1 MKIALGQINTTVGA
15 IDQNKQKVLESL
27 ERARR
32 AGAELL
38 VLPELA
44 ITGYPPKDLLDNPW
58 FVDANLKALDDIIAA
73 TAAEGQP
80 GILVGYV
87 ERRSDEGGKG
97 LYNAAALID
106 RGKLLSRHFKTLL
119 PTYDVFDEARHF
131 QPADCV
137 ELGCFRGRRLAI
149 TICEDFWND
158 RLYWRRRSY
167 AIDPVEQL
175 ASQSPD
181 LMITISASPYCL
193 GKPALRAEM
202 YALASKRLKI
212 PLVHV
217 NLVGGNDNLIFDGQS
232 NVWGKDGGLIA
243 QASPF
248 AEDFL
253 VVEVDGGTVA
263 DPSAP
268 GSGNSAGDRSAQECE
283 EIYAALTLGV
293 RDYTSKCGFERVLVG
308 LSGGVDS
315 AVTATIAADAL
326 GPEAVT
332 GVAMPSQFSS
342 GHSVE
347 DAERLAASLGI
358 ELHVLGISPLYEAYL
373 KTLEPLF
380 EGTDFGVAEENL
392 QARIRGNLLMG
403 LSNKFGWLVL
413 ATGNKSEFATG
424 YCTLYG
430 DMSGGLAV
438 LSDVSKTLVYRLARW
453 VNRESERIP
462 VRVIEKPPSA
472 ELRPDQLDSDSLPPY
487 DELDPIIEAYVEE
500 HLGSEEIVARGG
512 DEQTVRRVVR
522 MIDRN
527 EYKRNQAPLGLKITG
542 KAFGSGRRM
551 PIARGGGW

>member
-1 MKIALGQINTTVGA
+1 M
-15 IDQNKQKVLESL
+15 
-27 ERARR
+27 
-32 AGAELL
+32 
-38 VLPELA
+38 
-44 ITGYPPKDLLDNPW
+44 
-58 FVDANLKALDDIIAA
+58 
-73 TAAEGQP
+73 
-80 GILVGYV
+80 
-87 ERRSDEGGKG
+87 
-97 LYNAAALID
+97 
-106 RGKLLSRHFKTLL
+106 
-119 PTYDVFDEARHF
+119 
-131 QPADCV
+131 
-137 ELGCFRGRRLAI
+137 
-149 TICEDFWND
+149 
-158 RLYWRRRSY
+158 
-167 AIDPVEQL
+167 
-175 ASQSPD
+175 
-181 LMITISASPYCL
+181 
-193 GKPALRAEM
+193 
-202 YALASKRLKI
+202 
-212 PLVHV
+212 
-217 NLVGGNDNLIFDGQS
+217 
-232 NVWGKDGGLIA
+232 
-243 QASPF
+243 
-248 AEDFL
+248 
-253 VVEVDGGTVA
+253 
-263 DPSAP
+263 
-268 GSGNSAGDRSAQECE
+268 
-283 EIYAALTLGV
+283 

-380 EGTDFGVAEENL
+380 EGTDFGVAEENI

-453 VNRESERIP
+453 VNRESDRIP
-462 VRVIEKPPSA
+462 VRIIEKPPSA

-500 HLGSEEIVARGG
+500 RLGSEEIVARGG

-527 EYKRNQAPLGLKITG
+527 EYKRKQAPLGLKITG